1 MDQIKIG
8 TFIKEL
14 RKAKGLSQ
22 KELSDRL
29 NVSDRTIS
37 KWERGVSDPSTTNLL
52 SLANLYGFKVDEIL
66 KQIAQNKNI
75 S

>member
-1 MDQIKIG
+1 MNIETAKRLYEYRKAHGYSQEELAAKIG
-8 TFIKEL
+8 
-14 RKAKGLSQ
+14 
-22 KELSDRL
+22 
-29 NVSDRTIS
+29 VSRQAIS

-66 KQIAQNKNI
+66 KQIVQHKNI